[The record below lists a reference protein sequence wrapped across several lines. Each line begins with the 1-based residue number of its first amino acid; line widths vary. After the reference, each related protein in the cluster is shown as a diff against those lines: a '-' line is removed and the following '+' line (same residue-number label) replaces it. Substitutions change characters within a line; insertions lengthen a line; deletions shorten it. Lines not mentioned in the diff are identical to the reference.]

1 MVQNNINGSLNK
13 WANIDWRE
21 ERASVLGVLSLF
33 INYLITYK
41 MNTDFRVAEVEL
53 SYKNRVPYKD
63 RKKVLTSEDAY
74 KLLLNNHDD
83 NTIDYTETFK
93 VLYLNQS
100 SQVVG
105 CNTLSKGGITT
116 TCVDVRN
123 VMQGALLT
131 NAVAMVLGH
140 NHPSGNTRPS
150 REDDRITNQI
160 VKAGQL
166 LNIQVIDHIIFTREQ
181 FYSYNDEGRI

>member
-1 MVQNNINGSLNK
+1 
-13 WANIDWRE
+13 
-21 ERASVLGVLSLF
+21 
-33 INYLITYK
+33 
-41 MNTDFRVAEVEL
+41 MNTDYKVAEVEL

-74 KLLLNNHDD
+74 NLLVNNHDD
-83 NTIDYTETFK
+83 DTIDYTETFK
-93 VLYLNQS
+93 VLYLNQA

-105 CNTLSKGGITT
+105 CFTLSQGGITS

-131 NAVAMVLGH
+131 NAIAMVLAH

-160 VKAGQL
+160 TKAGEL
-166 LNIQVIDHIIFTREQ
+166 LNIRVLDHIIFTREQ

>member
-1 MVQNNINGSLNK
+1 MK
-13 WANIDWRE
+13 TD
-21 ERASVLGVLSLF
+21 
-33 INYLITYK
+33 YK
-41 MNTDFRVAEVEL
+41 VAEVEL

-74 KLLLNNHDD
+74 NLLVNNHDD
-83 NTIDYTETFK
+83 DTIDYTETFK
-93 VLYLNQS
+93 VLYLNQA

-105 CNTLSKGGITT
+105 CFTLSQGGITS

-131 NAVAMVLGH
+131 NAIAMVLAH

-160 VKAGQL
+160 TKAGEL
-166 LNIQVIDHIIFTREQ
+166 LNIRVLDHIIFTREQ